1 MALSVATSRLDS
13 PCELLSSAVRSSR
26 YVLQSAT
33 SPTAAGQTRPPG
45 RPGPGGRPGRG
56 RLNAVA
62 VPVDGRASLEAQG
75 PQSVQFQQTKQQGAS
90 RLVAGRRLRARP
102 ATSRVRFLH
111 AVSLLVLSVRD
122 LADEDVRMQGVVRLN
137 GDEGGAV
144 TLETCENKKS
154 SR

>member
-1 MALSVATSRLDS
+1 
-13 PCELLSSAVRSSR
+13 
-26 YVLQSAT
+26 
-33 SPTAAGQTRPPG
+33 
-45 RPGPGGRPGRG
+45 
-56 RLNAVA
+56 
-62 VPVDGRASLEAQG
+62 VDGRASLEAQG